1 MDYTGIIQLII
12 ATVFYSTLVA
22 PNIKKM
28 GDLRSEISDI
38 HFPLKND
45 AKYAETLEELSIVI
59 SKKMHQ
65 YSAIYSE
72 TQKFLMLLY
81 LAMVVAI
88 ISQILPIAQQLL
100 KDPLGVITLV
110 SVNVNLLVTITIFA
124 LLVIAMRI
132 FILKPERIRSFSWLG
147 SVGIS
152 RTYSNDLFRPS
163 LQINNVGKN
172 LRESNNHVNIGL
184 ASNLALYGYN
194 VILTIENMDGTR
206 LYHVTAGRVQKEKHL
221 NTTKSYY
228 RSGRQEAQVD
238 LVRSLRLKPG
248 QYRVRLLIFQ
258 TIYPGS
264 AHPTEVFGAFA
275 VTTTEAT
282 TSLVDVDLSVTTDN
296 YSHKS
301 NGNKLVKVDY
311 NINEI
316 EKSSSFISLISV
328 PRFKNHLVRTQKLFY
343 LSDVD
348 GMLTYDAVYR
358 IMSMKRLV
366 LREVSR
372 VIKLARIKLK
382 RSKRKNIPCLDL
394 SDKKTF

>member
-28 GDLRSEISDI
+28 GDLRSDISDI

-45 AKYAETLEELSIVI
+45 TGYAEILEELSIVI

-65 YSAIYSE
+65 YSAIYNE
-72 TQKFLMLLY
+72 TQKFLILLY

-88 ISQILPIAQQLL
+88 VSQALPIAQQFFKNPQDISSL
-100 KDPLGVITLV
+100 I
-110 SVNVNLLVTITIFA
+110 NVNLLVTVTIFV
-124 LLVIAMRI
+124 LLVVAMRI

-152 RTYSNDLFRPS
+152 RTYSNDLFQPS

-184 ASNLALYGYN
+184 TSNLALYGYN
-194 VILTIENMDGTR
+194 IILTIENMDGTR

-248 QYRVRLLIFQ
+248 QYKVRLLIFQ

-264 AHPTEVFGAFA
+264 AHPTEVFGAFEI
-275 VTTTEAT
+275 TTTEAK
-282 TSLVDVDLSVTTDN
+282 TSIVDVDLGVTTDN

-301 NGNKLVKVDY
+301 NGNKLVKVTY
-311 NINEI
+311 NVNEI
-316 EKSSSFISLISV
+316 DRSSSFISLISV
-328 PRFKNHLVRTQKLFY
+328 PRFKSHLVRTQKLFY

-348 GMLTYDAVYR
+348 GMLTYDAIYR
-358 IMSMKRLV
+358 IMSMRRIV
-366 LREVSR
+366 LREASR
-372 VIKLARIKLK
+372 MFKVARVKLK

-394 SDKKTF
+394 SDKKVY